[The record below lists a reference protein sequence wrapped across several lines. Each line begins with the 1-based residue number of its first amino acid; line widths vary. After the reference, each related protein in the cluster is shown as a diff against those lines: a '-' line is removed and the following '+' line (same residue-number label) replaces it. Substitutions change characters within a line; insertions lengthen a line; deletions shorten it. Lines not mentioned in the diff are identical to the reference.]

1 MGLAARNG
9 IMPNGGGEA
18 FQAFTHI
25 DAIAFDKTGTI
36 TMGKFQVS
44 DNELLG
50 VLPENDLW
58 GLISVVEQASNH
70 PVARAIDLSAQ
81 EKIKN
86 LNSKGQSER
95 PKVLDTEEVP
105 GRGMKAKVKLQDK
118 STYEALVGN
127 EKLLIENGCDV
138 SLNNFQLLQAWQ
150 GQGKSVVLVAVKKAG
165 ESKTVQKYEIAAL
178 LAVADPLRAEARFV
192 LDYFKSRGIATYI
205 VSGDGPATVKAVARV
220 LDLPEERVVGG
231 AMPEDKR
238 RFVEQL
244 QSQTK
249 DVRGWNGK
257 LQSKHK
263 LVAFVGDGI
272 NDSIGR
278 SSRVTSPAAA
288 VLTLFPSTRASRCVH
303 STRWRQSC
311 SDGDSR
317 LCAHQRV
324 SPFHHNASSHSKS
337 DL

>member
-1 MGLAARNG
+1 
-9 IMPNGGGEA
+9 MPNGGGEA

-192 LDYFKSRGIATYI
+192 LDYFKSKGIATYI

-238 RFVEQL
+238 GFVEQL

-288 VLTLFPSTRASRCVH
+288 ALTLFPSTRASRCVH

-317 LCAHQRV
+317 FCAHQRV